1 MRLCQSAI
9 THLHNDTIYMPESDK
24 MGSESQSEPK
34 RIRLTVQ
41 LTIDAYN
48 AISNIQRDHRAKTGK
63 ALPAWQV
70 IDKAIVAYAK
80 RQSAKTGK

>member
-1 MRLCQSAI
+1 MHLRHCTNA
-9 THLHNDTIYMPESDK
+9 HLHNDTIYMSETKED
-24 MGSESQSEPK
+24 GSASQSEPK

-41 LTIDAYN
+41 LTTDAYH
-48 AISNIQRDHRAKTGK
+48 AISDLQRNHRSTTGK

-80 RQSAKTGK
+80 RQSIKAGK